1 MKNVLLALFCLII
14 LQSFGQTEKVKV
26 KFNDFDD
33 IRDFRKAKDYLRV
46 ANDHFLYMSSNV
58 NSRDKSLEGYLV
70 VWELFSENAL
80 LNYRIGYLYQKR
92 NEYSSSLKF
101 LTKALE
107 LDSTVSDYIHLRLGK
122 AYQMNYQFDLAL
134 SQYLK
139 FRQHLKTFKTT
150 DNVLLELLRYEAN
163 CRNAKN
169 ILKDTLEYSVRNLGQ
184 HINSDFDDYGGEI
197 VNDTL
202 YFNSQRI
209 WNEKNVMYNGKGY
222 VQIYSACMDKQPL
235 DKARLYDKDMALS
248 DLWSGLSLEKYDKS
262 SDSFIVY
269 YYGREATHNL
279 LFAKFKNNK
288 IHFVEPVLPN
298 IENNI
303 YPYSVCFDS
312 SYTQTFLI
320 GYETDDTQFFNLDV
334 YYSKGINGA
343 WESPMNIGPV
353 INTQFSEA
361 SLFLSADGKT
371 LYFSSQGHNSIG
383 GYDIFKSELD
393 KDGNWS
399 KPINLGY
406 PINTIYDDFYYWE
419 TKDGSKAIITS
430 NRLGGYGGMDLYEVI
445 K

>member
-1 MKNVLLALFCLII
+1 MKNVLIVFILFSVQL
-14 LQSFGQTEKVKV
+14 FAQTEKVKV
-26 KFNDFDD
+26 KFNDFSD
-33 IRDFRKAKDYLRV
+33 IRDYRKAKAYLRE
-46 ANDHFLYMSSNV
+46 ANEYYFYMSSNV
-58 NSRDKSLEGYLV
+58 NHRDKSLENYLV
-70 VWELFSENAL
+70 VWELCPENAL
-80 LNYRIGYLYQKR
+80 LNYRIGYLYQER
-92 NEYSSSLKF
+92 NEYSNSLKF
-101 LTKALE
+101 LTKAYE
-107 LDSTVSDYIHLRLGK
+107 LDSTVSDYIHFRLGK
-122 AYQMNYQFDLAL
+122 AYQMNNQFDLAL

-150 DNVLLELLRYEAN
+150 DKVLLQLLRYEAN
-163 CRNAKN
+163 CRNANN

-209 WNEKNVMYNGKGY
+209 WNGYNVMYNGKGY
-222 VQIYSACMDKQPL
+222 VQIYSAYMDKQPI
-235 DKARLYDKDMALS
+235 DKAKLYDKEQALN
-248 DLWSGLSLEKYDKS
+248 DLWSGLALESYDKR

-269 YYGREATHNL
+269 YYGGEVTHNL
-279 LFAKFKNNK
+279 IFAKFKNNK
-288 IHFVEPVLPN
+288 IHFVEPVFPN
-298 IENNI
+298 IGN
-303 YPYSVCFDS
+303 YMHPYSVCFDS
-312 SYTQTFLI
+312 SFTQAFLI
-320 GYETDDTQFFNLDV
+320 GYETDDTQFFNMDV
-334 YYSKGINGA
+334 YYSNGINGV

-393 KDGNWS
+393 ENGNWS
-399 KPINLGY
+399 KPVNLGY

-419 TKDGSKAIITS
+419 NKDGSKAIITS